1 MFSEHLSPDQINQ
14 QFNMKKLNGTLIHL
28 QCILMNVDSTLDQ
41 DQSRHHYILKENAP
55 KVETLATFLAEV
67 EFVLNS
73 RQLAFASMDLD
84 DPARITP
91 NHLLLGKRVNLMSP
105 GQLTF

>member
-1 MFSEHLSPDQINQ
+1 
-14 QFNMKKLNGTLIHL
+14 
-28 QCILMNVDSTLDQ
+28 
-41 DQSRHHYILKENAP
+41 LKEKTP
-55 KVETLATFLAEV
+55 KVETLATCLAEV

-91 NHLLLGKRVNLMSP
+91 NHLLFDH
-105 GQLTF
+105 LTFKEIIAHCSALLRMK